1 MGKKKKKKKKKRPVD
16 QEAEDPV
23 QNTEDNL

>member
-23 QNTEDNL
+23 QATEDNL